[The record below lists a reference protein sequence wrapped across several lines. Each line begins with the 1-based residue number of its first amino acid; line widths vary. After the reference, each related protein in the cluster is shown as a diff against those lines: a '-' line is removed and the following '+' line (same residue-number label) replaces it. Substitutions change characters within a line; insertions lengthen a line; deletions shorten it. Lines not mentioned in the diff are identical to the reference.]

1 MAAVATVAASCGTAT
16 ATGPGGHRTR
26 LDAHAGT
33 TAPGTAPGTALEQ
46 RLATGATAAYQ
57 VAIAGNARSFVGAV
71 TTLESA
77 LRAGD
82 VLAARQDE
90 LEAQADFDRFRWLE
104 TAYTGNAAA
113 LDELASAVPTGQA
126 FGGLHAVEQALWPA
140 AASGATPDPPSTTA
154 AIAASSG
161 LVAQAPVAEYLLG
174 KERLSPE
181 VIGTTAVQELGWV
194 AAVALPG
201 REEEFSHHD
210 DVDVA
215 ATVDAADAAFHAI
228 GPLANAVD
236 PALAGRVQARFTALL
251 DLVDSLGSPDRV
263 STIPSDARVAITGAL
278 DATAAQLSTLAARMT
293 PFGTTGPLP

>member
-215 ATVDAADAAFHAI
+215 
-228 GPLANAVD
+228 
-236 PALAGRVQARFTALL
+236 LAGRVQARFTALL

>member
-1 MAAVATVAASCGTAT
+1 M
-16 ATGPGGHRTR
+16 ATGAGGHRTR
-26 LDAHAGT
+26 LDARTGT
-33 TAPGTAPGTALEQ
+33 RAPGTAVER
-46 RLATGATAAYQ
+46 RLAGDATDAYQ
-57 VAIAGNARSFVGAV
+57 VTVAGDARSFVGAV
-71 TTLESA
+71 TTLEAA

-82 VLAARQDE
+82 VPAARTDE
-90 LEAQADFDRFRWLE
+90 LMAQADFDQFRWLE

-140 AASGATPDPPSTTA
+140 GGSAAAAGAPSTTSA
-154 AIAASSG
+154 LASSSG
-161 LVAQAPVAEYLLG
+161 LVAQAPVAGYLLG
-174 KERLSPE
+174 RVRLSPE

-201 REEEFSHHD
+201 REEEFSHRD

-228 GPLANAVD
+228 APLAFEVD
-236 PALAGRVQARFTALL
+236 PALAGRVQARFTALVG
-251 DLVDSLGSPDRV
+251 LVDSLGPPAQVADPAIGV
-263 STIPSDARVAITGAL
+263 DARVAITGAV
-278 DATAAQLSTLAARMT
+278 DATAAQLSTLAARLT